1 MSGGPWT
8 GDEPGHNDGIH
19 ERWLRGLNRQTGA
32 PDYQDEWYFEQCG
45 EPLSRIV
52 DLVA

>member
-8 GDEPGHNDGIH
+8 GDDPGHNDGIH
-19 ERWLRGLNRQTGA
+19 ERRLRGLNRQTGA
-32 PDYQDEWYFEQCG
+32 PDYQDEWYYEQCG